1 MKLNRN
7 QLKQNALF
15 LSACKGRRR
24 NSLGGGIGGGGGG
37 GAGGLRK
44 SKKYLQSFIPL
55 FLAAN
60 AVGWLM
66 LAVKAV
72 AVLTVKALLVSK
84 LAILVA
90 GTIVFKK
97 LMDSATEKYERLNF
111 PFFKSNFYF
120 DLYDALFSLC
130 NSSQTPFVDGTDSI
144 MANMVS
150 LDCHTT
156 WNTLCPVTIITQPL
170 N

>member
-1 MKLNRN
+1 MKINQN
-7 QLKQNALF
+7 QLKQTALF
-15 LSACKGRRR
+15 HSTSKGRHR
-24 NSLGGGIGGGGGG
+24 NSLGGGIGGGGGAG

-97 LMDSATEKYERLNF
+97 LMDSATEKYGQ
-111 PFFKSNFYF
+111 K
-120 DLYDALFSLC
+120 
-130 NSSQTPFVDGTDSI
+130 
-144 MANMVS
+144 
-150 LDCHTT
+150 
-156 WNTLCPVTIITQPL
+156 
-170 N
+170 